1 MELFMRLYNLCVKI
15 LSPVNHFLL
24 IFILIAT
31 NLVLISSAHAG
42 TISSPGSSTWY
53 ARATLGQS
61 FTMPA
66 GETGQLTSIRV
77 PGVRGRTPSA
87 VVCVEAKLYTNSS
100 KSTLLRTSSNSIC
113 DIDSSGGEFGGA
125 EASGSFEFG
134 NIVSLSSGT
143 QYFFELSRTSGSTEF
158 WSTQS
163 YVSPGGGY
171 SGGQLF
177 VNSGFVADFD
187 MAFTLTYS
195 SADTTAPT
203 FTSSSSFSAAENIA
217 TSANAATIKLSE
229 SATVTIS
236 SGADA
241 ALFNI
246 VTSDSITVFIRF
258 KAPPDFEAPADVGGN
273 NVYEITLT
281 ATDAATNAGTQSITI
296 TVTDVVDT
304 SSFNSLALAGSAT
317 TATYRTAVVITA
329 NVTVASRVTFRVN
342 GKVLPGCK
350 NKLATGSGSSFSVNC
365 TWRPSNRGQVNL
377 TAAATPTG
385 AGISSATANALSIRV
400 GNRTGSR

>member
-1 MELFMRLYNLCVKI
+1 MKI

-42 TISSPGSSTWY
+42 TISSPGSY
-53 ARATLGQS
+53 PYYRGANLGQS

-77 PGVRGRTPSA
+77 PGVRARTSS
-87 VVCVEAKLYTNSS
+87 VGVCVEAKLYTNSS
-100 KSTLLRTSSNSIC
+100 KSTLLQTSSNSVC

-143 QYFFELSRTSGSTEF
+143 QYFFELSQTSGSTEF
-158 WSTQS
+158 WTSQS

-177 VNSGFVADFD
+177 VNAGFVTNYD

-203 FTSSSSFSAAENIA
+203 FTSASSFSAAENIA
-217 TSANAATIKLSE
+217 TSATAATIRVSE

-241 ALFNI
+241 ARFNI
-246 VTSDSITVFIRF
+246 ARSETNTAIIKFNTS
-258 KAPPDFEAPADVGGN
+258 PDFEAPTDVGAN

-281 ATDAATNAGTQSITI
+281 ATDTAANAGTQSITI

-317 TATYRTAVVITA
+317 TATYRTAVVVTA
-329 NVTVASRVTFRVN
+329 NVSVASRVTFRVN

-350 NKLATGSGSSFSVNC
+350 NKLATGSGSSFSVTCN
-365 TWRPSNRGQVNL
+365 WRPSNRGQVNL
-377 TAAATPTG
+377 NAAATPTG
-385 AGISSATANALSIRV
+385 AGISSTTSNPVNVVVANRV
-400 GNRTGSR
+400 GSR

>member
-1 MELFMRLYNLCVKI
+1 MALCIRIYNLCVKI
-15 LSPVNHFLL
+15 LSPVNHFVL
-24 IFILIAT
+24 ILILIAS
-31 NLVLISSAHAG
+31 NLVLMSSAHAG

-100 KSTLLRTSSNSIC
+100 KSTLLQTSSNSIC

-125 EASGSFEFG
+125 EATGSFEFG

-143 QYFFELSRTSGSTEF
+143 QYFFELSRTSGSTQF
-158 WSTQS
+158 WTTQS
-163 YVSPGGGY
+163 YLSPGGGY

-177 VNSGFVADFD
+177 VNDGFITDFD

-217 TSANAATIKLSE
+217 TSAIAATIRVSE

-241 ALFNI
+241 ARFNI
-246 VTSDSITVFIRF
+246 TRTETNTAVIKFNAS
-258 KAPPDFEAPADVGGN
+258 PDFEAPADVGGN
-273 NVYEITLT
+273 NVYDITLT
-281 ATDAATNAGTQSITI
+281 ATDTAANAGTQSITI

-317 TATYRTAVVITA
+317 TATFRTVVVITA
-329 NVTVASRVTFRVN
+329 NVTVASRVTFRIN

-350 NKLATGSGSSFSVNC
+350 NRLATGSGSSFSATC
-365 TWRPSNRGQVNL
+365 SWRPSNRGVVSL
-377 TAAATPTG
+377 AATATPTG
-385 AGISSATANALSIRV
+385 AGISSATSNPINVLVANRV
-400 GNRTGSR
+400 GSR

>member
-1 MELFMRLYNLCVKI
+1 MKI
-15 LSPVNHFLL
+15 LSPVNHFVL
-24 IFILIAT
+24 ILILIAC
-31 NLVLISSAHAG
+31 NLVLMSSAHSG
-42 TISSPGSSTWY
+42 TISSTGSSTWY
-53 ARATLGQS
+53 ARANLGQS

-125 EASGSFEFG
+125 EATGSFEFG

-143 QYFFELSRTSGSTEF
+143 QYFFELSRTSGSAEF
-158 WSTQS
+158 WTTQS

-177 VNSGFVADFD
+177 VNGGFIADFD

-203 FTSSSSFSAAENIA
+203 FTSDSTFSATENIT
-217 TSANAATIKLSE
+217 TSANAAVIRVSE

-241 ALFNI
+241 ARFNI
-246 VTSDSITVFIRF
+246 TRSETNTAIIKFNVS
-258 KAPPDFEAPADVGGN
+258 PDFEAPADVGGN
-273 NVYEITLT
+273 NFYEITLT
-281 ATDAATNAGTQSITI
+281 ATDAAANSGTQSITI

-304 SSFNSLALAGSAT
+304 SSFNSLLLAGSAT
-317 TATYRTAVVITA
+317 SATYRTSIVVTA
-329 NVTVASRVTFRVN
+329 NVTVASKVTFRVN

-350 NKLATGSGSSFSVNC
+350 NRLATGSGSSYAVTCN
-365 TWRPSNRGQVNL
+365 WRPSNRGQVSL

-385 AGISSATANALSIRV
+385 AGISSTTSNPVNVMVANRV
-400 GNRTGSR
+400 GTR

>member
-1 MELFMRLYNLCVKI
+1 VKI
-15 LSPVNHFLL
+15 LSPVNQFVL
-24 IFILIAT
+24 ILILVAT
-31 NLVLISSAHAG
+31 NLVLMSSAHSG
-42 TISSPGSSTWY
+42 TISSTGSSTWY
-53 ARATLGQS
+53 ARPTLGQS

-125 EASGSFEFG
+125 EATGSFEFG

-143 QYFFELSRTSGSTEF
+143 QYFFELSQTSGSTQF
-158 WSTQS
+158 WTTQS

-177 VNSGFVADFD
+177 ANGAFIVDFD

-217 TSANAATIKLSE
+217 TSATAATIRISE

-236 SGADA
+236 SGADTA
-241 ALFNI
+241 RFNI
-246 VTSDSITVFIRF
+246 TRSDTDTAIIKFNAS
-258 KAPPDFEAPADVGGN
+258 PDFEAPADVGGN
-273 NVYEITLT
+273 NIYELTLT
-281 ATDAATNAGTQSITI
+281 ATDAASNAGSQSITI

-304 SSFNSLALAGSAT
+304 SSFNSLALAGSVT
-317 TATYRTAVVITA
+317 TATYRTALVITA

-350 NKLATGSGSSFSVNC
+350 NRLATGSSSSFSVTCN
-365 TWRPSNRGQVNL
+365 WRPSNRGQVSL

-385 AGISSATANALSIRV
+385 AGISSTTSNPVNVMVANRA
-400 GNRTGSR
+400 GSR

>member
-1 MELFMRLYNLCVKI
+1 MRLYNLCVKI
-15 LSPVNHFLL
+15 LSPVNHFAV

-87 VVCVEAKLYTNSS
+87 VVCVVARLYTNSS
-100 KSTLLRTSSNSIC
+100 KSTLIQTSSNSIC

-125 EASGSFEFG
+125 EAAGSFEFG
-134 NIVSLSSGT
+134 NIITLDSGT

-158 WSTQS
+158 WTTQS

-171 SGGQLF
+171 SGGQLS
-177 VNSGFVADFD
+177 VNAGFLADFD

-203 FTSSSSFSAAENIA
+203 FTSSSSFSVAENIA
-217 TSANAATIKLSE
+217 TSSNAATIRVSE

-236 SGADA
+236 AGSDA

-246 VTSDSITVFIRF
+246 ITSDSVTAFIRF
-258 KAPPDFEAPADVGGN
+258 KASPNFEAPADVGGN

-281 ATDAATNAGTQSITI
+281 ATDTAANAGTQSITI

-304 SSFNSLALAGSAT
+304 SAFNSLVLSGAAT
-317 TATYRTAVVITA
+317 FRQLVTITA
-329 NVTVASRVTFRVN
+329 NVSVASRVTFRARN
-342 GKVLPGCK
+342 IIISGCK
-350 NKLATGSGSSFSVNC
+350 NKLTTGSAPNIVATCS
-365 TWRPSNRGQVNL
+365 WRPSMRGAVVI
-377 TAAATPTG
+377 TASAVPTG
-385 AGISSATANALSIRV
+385 AGISSATATPVSVVVANRV
-400 GNRTGSR
+400 GTR